1 MDNMEVFEP
10 ISLVAAL
17 GEEAALAPSH
27 TTSAPPTRFSSAAKA
42 EWYTAPETV
51 RAEVS
56 RMEREFKA
64 GFAKYKTAAAR
75 DASLAEFHAMAASG
89 KTTVKEALSRYVN
102 LENQLRADLVK
113 GLEIICQN
121 IGMSLREVAAKVLG
135 LTPGQGPSV
144 ADTTHESV
152 TKFATENPR
161 FEELSED
168 IAFFLKSGRAK
179 NLADAYML
187 AERLNPFPLLRI
199 M

>member
-1 MDNMEVFEP
+1 MRSSRDDRWDGCQMDNMEVFEP

-75 DASLAEFHAMAASG
+75 DAGLAEFHELATKG
-89 KTTVKEALSRYVN
+89 RTTVKEALSRY
-102 LENQLRADLVK
+102 
-113 GLEIICQN
+113 
-121 IGMSLREVAAKVLG
+121 
-135 LTPGQGPSV
+135 
-144 ADTTHESV
+144 
-152 TKFATENPR
+152 
-161 FEELSED
+161 
-168 IAFFLKSGRAK
+168 
-179 NLADAYML
+179 
-187 AERLNPFPLLRI
+187 
-199 M
+199 